1 MPRTIMTEENSCPR
15 WLSIKIIHCKFYDL
29 NKFCFLVYYW
39 LLFKNSSIRLA
50 VVSDPAKEEEDCED
64 IGYAF
69 VDVNDI
75 MDSNRN
81 YLDQEIAC
89 NYFYL

>member
-1 MPRTIMTEENSCPR
+1 M
-15 WLSIKIIHCKFYDL
+15 LF
-29 NKFCFLVYYW
+29 YYW
-39 LLFKNSSIRLA
+39 ILFKNSSIRLA

-75 MDSNRN
+75 MNSNRN

-89 NYFYL
+89 NYFYLFKFDLFKYINLTNLFI